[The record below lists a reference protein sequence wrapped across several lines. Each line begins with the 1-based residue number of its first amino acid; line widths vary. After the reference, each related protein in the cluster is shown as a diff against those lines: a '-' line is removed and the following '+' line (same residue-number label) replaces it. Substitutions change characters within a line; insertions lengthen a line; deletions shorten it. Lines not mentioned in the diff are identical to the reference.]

1 MLEFDFE
8 TYNNKYIS
16 IDEKASYKDKID
28 VLKEKFNNEEL
39 GHWLNLNTYVQKDE
53 FSKIKRVSED
63 IRNLCDVFVV
73 IGIGG
78 SYMGSKAVI
87 EALSPMYN
95 RTKPEII
102 FLGKNINPNEYIEVL
117 DYIKGKEIGFISA
130 KLGLKISA
138 IAGQVLAVL
147 RRGTVAK
154 LYPQSV
160 SVCVD

>member
-117 DYIKGKEIGFISA
+117 DYIKGKEIAVNVISKSGTTLEPSIA
-130 KLGLKISA
+130 FDLILDLMKEKYTEEELK
-138 IAGQVLAVL
+138 
-147 RRGTVAK
+147 
-154 LYPQSV
+154 
-160 SVCVD
+160 